1 MYFKYQEDLGVTFV
15 DRAKL
20 ENKQK
25 RFSEFNRILDT
36 EDIETVF
43 QPIVS
48 LKNGSIIGYEALSR
62 GPAGSELTSPAAL
75 FRTADELS
83 MVWDLELLCRTKAIE
98 RAHSI
103 EPEKYLFINI
113 DPNIIKDEKFRRGF
127 TKEFLR
133 NHNISPESIIF
144 EITERTAIE
153 DYAAFSETLKNYTS
167 QGYKIAIDDMGAG
180 YSGLKTITNTRP
192 HYIKIDME
200 LIRGIDRDSFKQAL
214 IKNFVN
220 LSISTNIKIIAEGI
234 ETEEELQTLI
244 KLGVYA
250 GQGYFMQRPAGTFLE
265 IPEVIKNK
273 ISKYNSLSNNVF
285 DYSSNY
291 HYIGAIME
299 EQPALDQNTICI
311 DVKKHLDGN
320 SLDGVCLVEDEIPKG
335 LIMNHNLNSAMAKQ
349 YGIPLYSRKPIS
361 LIMDYS
367 PLIVDYY
374 TPINTVCELAMD
386 RDHSRTY
393 DCVII
398 TKGFKYCGMVSIKK
412 LLQYTSAMEKSY
424 ARELNPLTG
433 LAGNVIINRVLTDTI
448 SYSKNCCI
456 VYADLDNF
464 KSYNDAYGFE
474 NGDKIIKLAA
484 DIIEKQV
491 KSKHPFNCFVGHIGG
506 DDFLFITECGM
517 EDSKAICQDIIHD
530 FDKGVLSFFNERD
543 KNNGFIE
550 TCDRSGNTVR
560 FDLTSIS
567 LAGFS
572 GDPGSFNGPD
582 HVGNH
587 MTKLKNK
594 VKKLSGSN
602 YIVFED

>member
-1 MYFKYQEDLGVTFV
+1 MIVV
-15 DRAKL
+15 DRAEY
-20 ENKQK
+20 ENRQK
-25 RFSEFNRILDT
+25 RFSEFKRILET

-48 LKNGSIIGYEALSR
+48 LKDGSIIGYEALSR
-62 GPAGSELTSPAAL
+62 GPAGSELISPAEL

-113 DPNIIKDEKFRRGF
+113 DPNIINDEKFRKGF
-127 TKEFLR
+127 TKKFLG
-133 NHNISPESIIF
+133 NHNISPKSIIF

-153 DYAAFSETLKNYTS
+153 DYATFCEILKNYTG

-180 YSGLKTITNTRP
+180 YSGLKTITKTRP

-220 LSISTNIKIIAEGI
+220 LSISTNINIVAEGI

-244 KLGVYA
+244 RLGVYA
-250 GQGYFMQRPAGTFLE
+250 GQGYFLQRPAGTFLE

-273 ISKYNSLSNNVF
+273 IAKYNSLSNNVF

-291 HYIGAIME
+291 HYIGAIMDK
-299 EQPALDQNTICI
+299 QPALEQNTLCI
-311 DVKKHLDGN
+311 DVKRHLDDN
-320 SLDGVCLVEDEIPKG
+320 IIDGICLVEDEIPKG
-335 LIMNHNLNSAMAKQ
+335 LIMKHSLDSAMAKQ

-367 PLIVDYY
+367 PLTVDYY
-374 TPINTVCELAMD
+374 TPINTVSELAMD
-386 RDHSRTY
+386 RDNARTY

-398 TKGFKYCGMVSIKK
+398 TMGFKYCGMVSIKK
-412 LLQYTSAMEKSY
+412 LLQYTTAMEKSY

-448 SYSKNCCI
+448 GYSRNCCI

-464 KSYNDAYGFE
+464 KSYNDVYGFE

-506 DDFLFITECGM
+506 DDFLFITEGGT
-517 EDSKAICQDIIHD
+517 EDSKQVCQDIIDD
-530 FDKGVLSFFNERD
+530 FDKGVLKFFNELD

-550 TCDRSGNTVR
+550 TYDRNGKAMK

-567 LAGFS
+567 LAVFS
-572 GDPGSFNGPD
+572 GDPGSFKGPD

-587 MTKLKNK
+587 MAKLKK
-594 VKKLSGSN
+594 RVKKLSGSN
-602 YIVFED
+602 YILFED